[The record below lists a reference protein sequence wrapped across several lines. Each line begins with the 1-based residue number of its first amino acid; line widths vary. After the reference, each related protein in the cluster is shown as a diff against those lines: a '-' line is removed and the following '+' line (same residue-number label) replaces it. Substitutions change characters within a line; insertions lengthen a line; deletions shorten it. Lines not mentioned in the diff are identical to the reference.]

1 MLSSK
6 SYSGGPP
13 VRVLDSPLASISEFD
28 TWKFSMLYQ
37 LRLNADFRVYLR
49 DENFQ
54 FGAKS
59 LESPN
64 RNFVDITHL
73 VEDPQSTTTPKRT
86 ITVVKSS
93 AEDQCFIL
101 DLMLDTIAQYLPK
114 IPHNDIVQ
122 DCASLSEVWQVVRLH
137 SNIQTSGA
145 LLNNIWN
152 ITRHADETPQAL
164 YSRVKQAYDDCLIRK
179 NTIVYKTAALTVDE
193 QLSPTLH
200 NTIILH
206 WLQILHP
213 KLRDLVTQRF
223 CTQLRGASYAALWP
237 EISKSIDMLLQEL
250 SSPVDQA
257 ICRFN
262 DFSRSDGYSA
272 SRSRGSYPRFRG
284 NPRRSPV
291 PSQSKQCDYC
301 RLLNKRGYQ
310 SHSIDQCM
318 YIKRERQQ
326 RQPSGFNR
334 AFEAEEYDE
343 HLAEFYEDYPQF
355 DDLHLN
361 SMNKLVS
368 EHVIRRIS
376 VESSPFLTLSADK
389 VPYDVTLDTGGT
401 CSAID
406 AATAADLKCKI
417 HTTYQRAR
425 CADSMTLLDV
435 IGETEVEFER
445 HGKVYNMNA
454 LVFNSPDRTVL
465 AGVPFMKKYDISVR
479 PALSQVEIHGVEVF
493 NYKPSKVTN
502 QKIRRFQSFTVRS
515 PTHTVILPGEALQVP
530 VPAYLL
536 GDKVNTV
543 AVEPRY
549 DNSIVLPSSFP
560 APSICSVE
568 DGSISLKNTSQVPVI
583 VKKNE
588 HLCKIQPPV
597 PESEMPQLSQIVTPP
612 TLATKKVVKFSEPV
626 QVNPDGT
633 VLTPE
638 FTQKFRSLVEKF
650 DDVFNPAISMYNG
663 KSGKCQV
670 EVNMGPNPPPQHKGR
685 VPFYGRDN
693 MLELQEKF
701 DELVKLGV
709 FKRPQDLGITAEII
723 NPSFLVKKQD
733 SNEKRL
739 VTDFGSI
746 ADYCRPTPTKMPD
759 VETTLRH
766 VAGWGYILKC
776 DFKSSY
782 WQLVLRRSSMKYCGV
797 CSPMKGVYVYTRG
810 AMGLPG
816 TEVALEEL
824 TCRLFGHLVK
834 QGKLAKIA
842 DDVFMGANSV
852 QELYDTFA
860 EVLEICAANN
870 LKLSAKKTIICPIS
884 VMILGW
890 IWKNGCLSA
899 SPHKLSALSECDPPS
914 TVKALKSY
922 IGAYR
927 FLSRVIKD
935 YATSLQPLE
944 KMIAGN
950 QAPNTKI
957 AWSDELL
964 QVFKA
969 AQVKLKDA
977 KSIVLPKPT
986 DVLQIV
992 TDAAV
997 LPGAVGAVM
1006 YAIRNGKPLLAGY
1019 YNAKLPQYKT
1029 RWLPCELEGVAI
1041 GAALTHFGPYL
1052 RESLHKPIILTDSKA
1067 CCDAIQR
1074 FKQGCYSTSSRLC
1087 TFLSTVHRY
1096 GATVKHIAGVSN
1108 TVSDYLSRHPIPC
1121 DVSKCAI
1128 CTFLQDSMDAVVGA
1142 ISVSD
1147 VVSGKVHLPFTN
1159 KRSWVEIQRECP
1171 DLRRVFNY
1179 IENGTQPGKSGR
1191 NLRRVKRY
1199 MSSKVVMSVEGA
1211 LVVHDIE
1218 PFSPVTERIVVP
1230 QKVLHGILTVLH
1242 LRLEHPTDLQLSKIF
1257 SRYFFALNLGKAV
1270 ALCSKACHDCA
1281 ALKTVPSAMREESTD
1296 VPPEQMFTRFAGD
1309 VIKRHSQLILV
1320 LRETTSSYTQAEII
1334 NSETAED
1341 ISTSLHRLS
1350 NLMRPSKL
1358 VPISIRLDPHASHKS
1373 LYAAVQRD
1381 QGLAKYNVQIE
1392 LGRELN
1398 LNKNPVA
1405 EKAVR
1410 ELIREIQVLS
1420 PEGGKISITT
1430 LSEAVASLNARIRA
1444 PGLSAH
1450 EIFTRREQVTG
1461 RLLEVDDIKLILDQH
1476 HRRCTNHRASEKN
1489 KSHSKPPHPSPV
1501 LEVGD
1506 IVYLYDDRSKLTAR
1520 PRYLVVGHEEGFYLV
1535 RRLCDKMM
1543 GAKSYKVKSS
1553 ECYKVED
1560 EFQDMVLPP
1569 YPYPDDPDMIVPI
1582 PDQSMDEDSE
1592 SEDEIYSESEEEEGS
1607 AEESS
1612 EDSQLDNTQPD
1623 EQSAPEESD
1632 SHEDATRENSDS
1644 HEDAV
1649 PEESDQEYPC
1659 SICHKEV
1666 SQEESALACDTCGDW
1681 CHIECGRI
1689 NEEDYNRYQEMFDAN
1704 ETIQWD
1710 CPACLDDEE
1719 EDPPYRG

>member
-549 DNSIVLPSSFP
+549 DNSIVLPSTFP
-560 APSICSVE
+560 VPSICSVE

-650 DDVFNPAISMYNG
+650 DDVFNPAISKYNG

-852 QELYDTFA
+852 QELYETFA

-890 IWKNGCLSA
+890 IWKNGFLSG
-899 SPHKLSALSECDPPS
+899 SPHKMSALSECDPPS

-927 FLSRVIKD
+927 FLSRVVKD
-935 YATSLQPLE
+935 YASSLVPLE
-944 KMIAGN
+944 KMISGSL
-950 QAPNTKI
+950 APNTKI
-957 AWSDELL
+957 AWSDDQLH
-964 QVFKA
+964 VFRA
-969 AQVKLKDA
+969 AQAKLKDA

-997 LPGAVGAVM
+997 LPQAVGAVM

-1019 YNAKLPQYKT
+1019 YNSKLPEYKT

-1052 RESLHKPIILTDSKA
+1052 RESLHKPVVLTDSKA
-1067 CCDAIQR
+1067 CCDAIQK
-1074 FKQGCYSTSSRLC
+1074 FKQGSYSTSSRLC
-1087 TFLSTVHRY
+1087 TFLSTVHRF
-1096 GATVKHIAGVSN
+1096 GATVKHIPGVSN
-1108 TVSDYLSRHPIPC
+1108 TLSDYLSRNPLPC
-1121 DVSKCAI
+1121 EFPKCQI
-1128 CTFLQDSMDAVVGA
+1128 CSFLKDSMDAVVGA

-1171 DLRRVFNY
+1171 DLRRVFSY
-1179 IENGTQPGKSGR
+1179 IENGTQPGKKGR
-1191 NLRRVKRY
+1191 NLRCVKRY
-1199 MSSKVVMSVEGA
+1199 MSSKVVLSAEGA

-1218 PFSPVTERIVVP
+1218 PFSPVTEKIVVP

-1242 LRLEHPTDLQLSKIF
+1242 LRLEHPTNLQLSKIF
-1257 SRYFFALNLGKAV
+1257 SIPQYSDLY
-1270 ALCSKACHDCA
+1270 
-1281 ALKTVPSAMREESTD
+1281 E
-1296 VPPEQMFTRFAGD
+1296 
-1309 VIKRHSQLILV
+1309 I
-1320 LRETTSSYTQAEII
+1320 SS
-1334 NSETAED
+1334 
-1341 ISTSLHRLS
+1341 
-1350 NLMRPSKL
+1350 
-1358 VPISIRLDPHASHKS
+1358 
-1373 LYAAVQRD
+1373 
-1381 QGLAKYNVQIE
+1381 
-1392 LGRELN
+1392 
-1398 LNKNPVA
+1398 
-1405 EKAVR
+1405 
-1410 ELIREIQVLS
+1410 
-1420 PEGGKISITT
+1420 
-1430 LSEAVASLNARIRA
+1430 
-1444 PGLSAH
+1444 
-1450 EIFTRREQVTG
+1450 
-1461 RLLEVDDIKLILDQH
+1461 
-1476 HRRCTNHRASEKN
+1476 
-1489 KSHSKPPHPSPV
+1489 
-1501 LEVGD
+1501 
-1506 IVYLYDDRSKLTAR
+1506 
-1520 PRYLVVGHEEGFYLV
+1520 
-1535 RRLCDKMM
+1535 
-1543 GAKSYKVKSS
+1543 
-1553 ECYKVED
+1553 
-1560 EFQDMVLPP
+1560 
-1569 YPYPDDPDMIVPI
+1569 
-1582 PDQSMDEDSE
+1582 
-1592 SEDEIYSESEEEEGS
+1592 
-1607 AEESS
+1607 
-1612 EDSQLDNTQPD
+1612 
-1623 EQSAPEESD
+1623 
-1632 SHEDATRENSDS
+1632 
-1644 HEDAV
+1644 
-1649 PEESDQEYPC
+1649 
-1659 SICHKEV
+1659 
-1666 SQEESALACDTCGDW
+1666 
-1681 CHIECGRI
+1681 
-1689 NEEDYNRYQEMFDAN
+1689 
-1704 ETIQWD
+1704 
-1710 CPACLDDEE
+1710 
-1719 EDPPYRG
+1719 